1 MRIDVTGL
9 TKQYGKEVT
18 ALKEIHFSLGV
29 GVTGLIGPN
38 GAGKSSLMNLLVGLN
53 RPTKGAVHIDGV
65 ELEHR
70 RTAFYRR
77 LGFLPQSF
85 MPYPMLSVYEFL
97 DYLAILKGLKQR
109 QARCRRV
116 EETLETVHLADVA
129 GRKTGGLS
137 GGMRQ
142 RLGIAQ
148 ALLNDPEV
156 LILDEPTAGLDPQ
169 ERSHIRQ
176 LLAEMAFSRLVLVS
190 SHIISDLSATAE
202 KLLILEAGNLIF
214 DGRVSEL
221 LQRAAGRI
229 WEVEVEQRSLSNML
243 KGGGVINTR
252 REGERVVVRLA
263 GSQPSCPGARAV
275 DAELEDAYVDLRER
289 AGAQ

>member
-18 ALKEIHFSLGV
+18 ALKEIQFSLGV

-38 GAGKSSLMNLLVGLN
+38 GAGKSSLMNLLVGLS

-70 RTAFYRR
+70 RTSFYRR

-85 MPYPMLSVYEFL
+85 TPYPMLSVYEFL

-109 QARCRRV
+109 HARRRRV

-169 ERSHIRQ
+169 ERSRIRQ

-229 WEVEVEQRSLSNML
+229 WEVEVEQGSLPNLL

-263 GSQPSCPGARAV
+263 CSQPPYFGARAV
-275 DAELEDAYVDLRER
+275 DVELEDAYVDLRER
-289 AGAQ
+289 TGAK